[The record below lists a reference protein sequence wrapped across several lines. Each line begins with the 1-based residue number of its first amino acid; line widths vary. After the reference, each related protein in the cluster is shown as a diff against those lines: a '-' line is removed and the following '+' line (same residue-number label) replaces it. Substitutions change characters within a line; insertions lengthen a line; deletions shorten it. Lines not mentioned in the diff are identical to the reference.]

1 MTAPEVRIVDRYA
14 ICQPIGRGGMGVV
27 HLGRRLG
34 AMGFTR
40 AVAIK
45 QLHPRF
51 ARDPRFTSML
61 MDEARMAARIHH
73 PNVAGTI
80 DVLWAEGELYLV
92 MEYVAG
98 ESLSKLLDAAFKAA
112 APVPLPVAVAV
123 LVGVL
128 HGLDAAH
135 DVVDENG
142 KPLGLV
148 HCDVSPQNVLVGV
161 DGVARLIDF
170 GVVKAAG
177 LHHGTPPGERKG
189 KVPYMPPEVLRGE
202 PVTRRSDV
210 YSAGVVLWET
220 VTGRRLFPLDFA
232 AACEQILAGVRQP
245 PSSRRIPVDG
255 KTLTTS
261 EMRQSQ
267 RIDEIVM
274 RAVHPDPGQRYATAR
289 DMASALE
296 TSLPLAPQ
304 SVVGQWV
311 KESAKEALAERAA
324 WIRTVELPHIVER
337 RSAPTLR
344 WQARSDAT

>member
-1 MTAPEVRIVDRYA
+1 MAMHPSVPEVRVVDRYA

-80 DVLWAEGELYLV
+80 DVLSDAGELYLV
-92 MEYVAG
+92 MEYIAG
-98 ESLSKLLDAAFKAA
+98 RSLAELLAASLGANV
-112 APVPLPVAVAV
+112 PVPLPVAVAL

-135 DVVDENG
+135 DVLDDSGE
-142 KPLGLV
+142 PLGLV
-148 HCDVSPQNVLVGV
+148 HRDVSPQNVLVGV
-161 DGVARLIDF
+161 DGIARVIDF
-170 GVVKAAG
+170 GIAKAAG
-177 LHHGTPPGERKG
+177 LDHGTQPGERKG

-202 PVTRRSDV
+202 PVTRRSDL
-210 YSAGVVLWET
+210 YSAGIVLWET
-220 VTGRRLFPLDFA
+220 VTGRRLFPVDFA
-232 AACEQILAGVRQP
+232 TAYGQILAGVRQP
-245 PSSRRIPVDG
+245 PSSRRIPIG
-255 KTLTTS
+255 GRTLTTS
-261 EMRQSQ
+261 EMRQIE
-267 RIDEIVM
+267 RIDGIVM
-274 RAVHPDPGQRYATAR
+274 RAVHPDPGRRYATAR
-289 DMASALE
+289 EMAHALE
-296 TSLPLAPQ
+296 TSLPLAGQ
-304 SVVGQWV
+304 SVVGRWV
-311 KESAKEALAERAA
+311 QQSARDALAERAA
-324 WIRTVELPHIVER
+324 WIRAIELPQVVER

-344 WQARSDAT
+344 WQP